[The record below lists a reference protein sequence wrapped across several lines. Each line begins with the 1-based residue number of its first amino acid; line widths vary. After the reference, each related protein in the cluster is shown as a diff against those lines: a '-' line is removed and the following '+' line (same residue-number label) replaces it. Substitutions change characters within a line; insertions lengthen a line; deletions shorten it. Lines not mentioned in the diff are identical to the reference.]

1 VRHCANRLIARSD
14 DGGGMSDAALEIF
27 ISYRRKDT
35 GAYALL
41 LYDRLKRRFGEPNV
55 FLDVEVLRPGMKL
68 AG

>member
-1 VRHCANRLIARSD
+1 
-14 DGGGMSDAALEIF
+14 MSDAALEIF